1 MELNGEN
8 FYTYS
13 EAAERLKVSES
24 SLRSWVANRKIRYHV
39 LGGRLIRFND
49 EDLQSAFRVVEP
61 VTEVQPV
68 HRSRRRRR
76 RP

>member
-13 EAAERLKVSES
+13 EAAKRLNVSES
-24 SLRSWVANRKIRYHV
+24 SLHNWVANRKIRYHV

-49 EDLQSAFRVVEP
+49 EDLRSAFRVVEP
-61 VTEVQPV
+61 VTEVQPAP
-68 HRSRRRRR
+68 RRRRR
-76 RP
+76 RHQL